1 MKPIENDIQL
11 KKALDELKLI
21 FDSIRGTEDFDRAS
35 ELEVAIEKYELKQ
48 ND

>member
-11 KKALDELKLI
+11 KEALDELALI
-21 FDSIRGTEDFDRAS
+21 FDSIIGTADYDRAT
-35 ELEVAIEKYELKQ
+35 ELELAIEKYE